1 MTDFSS
7 LQSKVNDLKA
17 KVEQN
22 SITPSY
28 LGALLDDFIVMMKAI
43 DTADMD
49 EAVQSAVSNATEAL
63 STAKSALAKA
73 DSAGSLASS
82 AANGALVAVKNASD
96 ALEAASSALA
106 AASAAQST
114 ADSAIEKIEDLAAA
128 KGVPGG
134 LASLGADG
142 HVPEGQM
149 PRSVYEVAE
158 FEGFC
163 APLGAPAFEVGSPMT
178 GRVLFCRSTGTF
190 VCLSAGKYYISW
202 PGYERFGEASAQGA
216 VPTGRRIYVDVTAHR
231 LYHWTGTAMELT
243 GSGLVLG
250 DTAGTAYSG
259 AAGKQLAENLA
270 TLGEK
275 HDALVDREESDRTQ
289 IRNLGNALAGKLDRL
304 DWQLEHRQLNI
315 AGIAISTS
323 GSIIGYGGYAC
334 SGFLPVNRDFPVVL
348 NTSAKVLESILPI
361 AFFDSELRHVAAT
374 VHEGADS
381 YDATAPAEAAYYC
394 VSCPVSGFQ
403 SYVNAPTQEGVMYG
417 LVRVLVS
424 ALGGKVNKS
433 ALKKYALLKDVA
445 AELQAVNTK
454 LGEKAGRTELS
465 NIIGNP
471 TEGELE
477 ALDPTLVSTALRKV
491 PQALTP
497 EEQAQVKE
505 NLGVSKLE
513 LFIDMW
519 NQAWKV
525 DGVEYGRYDP
535 ENAPDAEHPFMGNE
549 IWMTYEE
556 ALESYRCSSDFGN
569 TANYAVTLLHGDM
582 RTNIPIVAYTLG
594 ATIAQSGCK
603 KMEVL
608 ALTSTHRMGT
618 LNLKRWVIS
627 AMPKLKK
634 IVGTLRIGALEG
646 NNFDQLPLLEEMEL
660 DGLKTNLFL
669 GSSPLLSLH
678 SFQYMITNAANTS
691 PITITVHADVYA
703 KLTDEANTEW
713 RQVLVD
719 AAARNITFA
728 TA

>member
-106 AASAAQST
+106 AASGAQST
-114 ADSAIEKIEDLAAA
+114 ADDAIDGIEAVNES
-128 KGVPGG
+128 KGKAGG
-134 LASLGADG
+134 IATLGADG
-142 HVPEGQM
+142 HVPEWQM

-163 APLGAPAFEVGSPMT
+163 APLGTPAFEVGSPMT

-190 VCLSAGKYYISW
+190 VCLSSGKYYISW

-250 DTAGTAYSG
+250 DTADSAYSG
-259 AAGKQLAENLA
+259 AKGKQLAENLA

-289 IRNLGNALAGKLDRL
+289 IRNLGNALSGKLDKL
-304 DWQLEHRQLNI
+304 SWDLEHRQLNI
-315 AGIAISTS
+315 AGIAISS
-323 GSIIGYGGYAC
+323 AGSIIGYGGYAC

-348 NTSAKVLESILPI
+348 NTAAKVLESILPI
-361 AFFDSELRHVAAT
+361 AFFDSELRHVAAP

-394 VSCPVSGFQ
+394 VSCPVNGFE
-403 SYVNAPTQEGVMYG
+403 SYVNAPTQEGVTYG
-417 LVRVLVS
+417 LVRVLAS
-424 ALGGKVNKS
+424 ALGGKADKS
-433 ALKKYALLKDVA
+433 ALKKYALAKDVDLLT
-445 AELQAVNTK
+445 ERVSNDLS
-454 LGEKAGRTELS
+454 GKADRTELS
-465 NIIGNP
+465 NIVGQP

-477 ALDPTLVSTALRKV
+477 ALEPTLVNTALRKV

-497 EEQAQVKE
+497 QEQAQVKE
-505 NLGVSKLE
+505 NIGVSKME
-513 LFIDMW
+513 LFVDMW
-519 NQAWKV
+519 NNAW
-525 DGVEYGRYDP
+525 GEYGGYDP

-556 ALESYRCSSDFGN
+556 ALEVYRCSSDFGE
-569 TANYAVTLLHGDM
+569 TAHYVVTLLHGDM
-582 RTNIPIVAYTLG
+582 RTNIPIRAFTLG
-594 ATIAQSGCK
+594 ATIAQSGLK

-608 ALTSTHRMGT
+608 ALDSSHTMGSI
-618 LNLKRWVIS
+618 NLKRWAVA
-627 AMPKLKK
+627 AMPKLRK
-634 IVGTLRIGALEG
+634 IVGTFRVGALEG

-678 SFQYMITNAANTS
+678 SFQYMIAEAINTS
-691 PITITVHADVYA
+691 AITITVHPDVYA
-703 KLTDEANTEW
+703 KLTDEANTGW
-713 RQVLVD
+713 HALMAQ
-719 AAARNITFA
+719 AAEKNITFA
-728 TA
+728 TV